1 MGRYDYC
8 YRNKYRLY
16 YDSSTVFT
24 MNESGDSMSTISI
37 ENYLQKVQSVMGCK
51 VVMDKYDAISEIHI
65 VSDLRRSP
73 KQILR
78 DIEAIMIS
86 EFDTS
91 IDYKKV
97 SIAQI
102 QSGSI
107 KLDQDPR
114 LKLKLIEYNNN
125 GTNVCVKVAL
135 EKQGMQYQSEVTGIN
150 TVHNFKR
157 LVGSV
162 VLKAVEQYLEAEEV
176 FVFED
181 VKRVE
186 LANVDVMLVSITSVH
201 GGREEIFTGTAKII
215 SDSKEAI
222 ARATLDA
229 VNRHVLHLDSI

>member
-1 MGRYDYC
+1 MQVE
-8 YRNKYRLY
+8 NIEKYL
-16 YDSSTVFT
+16 
-24 MNESGDSMSTISI
+24 
-37 ENYLQKVQSVMGCK
+37 LKVQSVIGCK
-51 VVMDKYDAISEIHI
+51 VAVDRDDSISEIHI

-78 DIEAIMIS
+78 DIEAVMIS
-86 EFDTS
+86 EFS
-91 IDYKKV
+91 MPIDYKKV
-97 SIAQI
+97 SIAQV

-125 GTNVCVKVAL
+125 GANVMVKVAL
-135 EKQGMQYQSEVTGIN
+135 EKQGEVYESDLVGIN
-150 TVHNFKR
+150 TTNNFKR
-157 LVGSV
+157 LVGTT
-162 VLKAVEQYLEAEEV
+162 VLKAVEEYCGAENV

-186 LANVDVMLVSITSVH
+186 LANITVMVVSMTSVIN
-201 GGREEIFTGTAKII
+201 GKEEIFTGTARIT

-229 VNRHVLHLDSI
+229 VNRHVLHLDAL

>member
-1 MGRYDYC
+1 
-8 YRNKYRLY
+8 
-16 YDSSTVFT
+16 
-24 MNESGDSMSTISI
+24 MSTTEI
-37 ENYLQKVQSVMGCK
+37 EGYLQKVQSVMGCK
-51 VVMDKYDAISEIHI
+51 VIKAKDESISEIHI

-78 DIEAIMIS
+78 DIEAVMIS
-86 EFDTS
+86 RFDTA

-125 GTNVCVKVAL
+125 GTNVMVKVAL
-135 EKQGMQYQSEVTGIN
+135 EKQGVMYHDEIVGIN
-150 TVHNFKR
+150 TAHNFKR
-157 LVGSV
+157 LVGGV
-162 VLKAVEQYLEAEEV
+162 VLKAVEKYLDVQDV

-186 LANVDVMLVSITSVH
+186 LTNVDVMLVSITSVH
-201 GGREEIFTGTAKII
+201 GGNEEIFTGTAKIL

>member
-1 MGRYDYC
+1 MQVE
-8 YRNKYRLY
+8 NIEKYL
-16 YDSSTVFT
+16 
-24 MNESGDSMSTISI
+24 
-37 ENYLQKVQSVMGCK
+37 LKVQSVIGCK
-51 VVMDKYDAISEIHI
+51 VAVDRDDSISEIHI

-78 DIEAIMIS
+78 DIEAVMIS
-86 EFDTS
+86 EFS
-91 IDYKKV
+91 MPIDYKKV
-97 SIAQI
+97 SIAQV

-125 GTNVCVKVAL
+125 GANVMVKVAL
-135 EKQGMQYQSEVTGIN
+135 EKQGEVYESDLVGIN
-150 TVHNFKR
+150 TTNNFKR
-157 LVGSV
+157 LVGTT
-162 VLKAVEQYLEAEEV
+162 VLKAVEEYCGAENV

-186 LANVDVMLVSITSVH
+186 LANITVMVVSMTSVIN
-201 GGREEIFTGTAKII
+201 GKEEIFTGTARIT

-229 VNRHVLHLDSI
+229 VNRHVLHLDAS

>member
-1 MGRYDYC
+1 
-8 YRNKYRLY
+8 
-16 YDSSTVFT
+16 
-24 MNESGDSMSTISI
+24 MSTATI
-37 ENYLQKVQSVMGCK
+37 ENYLQKVQSVLGCK
-51 VVMDKYDAISEIHI
+51 VMKDRNDTISEIHI

-78 DIEAIMIS
+78 DVEAVMMS
-86 EFDTS
+86 EFNTP

-102 QSGSI
+102 QSGSL

-114 LKLKLIEYNNN
+114 LKLNLIEYNNN
-125 GTNVCVKVAL
+125 GSNVCVKIVL
-135 EKQGMQYQSEVTGIN
+135 EKQGEEYGAELVGIN
-150 TVHNFKR
+150 TAGNFKR
-157 LVGSV
+157 LIGSTI
-162 VLKAVEQYLEAEEV
+162 LKAVEKYLDVEEV

-186 LANVDVMLVSITSVH
+186 LANIEVMVVGITSVY
-201 GGREEIFTGTAKII
+201 GGNEEIFTGTAKII
-215 SDSKEAI
+215 SDSKETI

>member
-1 MGRYDYC
+1 
-8 YRNKYRLY
+8 
-16 YDSSTVFT
+16 
-24 MNESGDSMSTISI
+24 MSTITIDVEQVESF
-37 ENYLQKVQSVMGCK
+37 LLKVQSVQGCK
-51 VVMDKYDAISEIHI
+51 VKLGKENSIGEIHI

-78 DIEAIMIS
+78 DIEAIMMS
-86 EFDTS
+86 NFDIE

-107 KLDQDPR
+107 KYDQDPR
-114 LKLKLIEYNNN
+114 LQLKLIEYNNH
-125 GTNVCVKVAL
+125 GSNVSIKVAL
-135 EKQGMQYQSEVTGIN
+135 EKHDLVYESEIVGIN
-150 TVHNFKR
+150 TAHNFKR
-157 LVGSV
+157 LIGTA
-162 VLKAVEQYLEAEEV
+162 VLKCVEKYLDNEDV

-181 VKRVE
+181 IKRVE
-186 LANVDVMLVSITSVH
+186 LANVEVMLVSITSVH
-201 GGREEIFTGTAKII
+201 GGNEEVFTGTAKIL